1 MSVIGFTPGTKGRG
15 ERGARPPERRLPANL
30 EAEQCLLGA
39 LLINND
45 AFYRVSDFLLPEH
58 FWFKAHQQIYDV
70 CSRLVRAGKS
80 ATPVTVPVVLPED
93 NVDCDGISLR
103 EYLAQLCAEATTII
117 NAADYGK
124 VIYDLSRRRSLISI
138 AQQIEDNA
146 YVADVEATPES
157 QVEQAEAALFELAE
171 TGKYGGGFLP
181 FSQVLARTVD
191 LAQKA
196 LNRDSGMAGLATG
209 LIDLDTM
216 LGGLQ
221 NSDLIILA
229 GRPGMG
235 KTALA
240 TNIAYNV
247 AVLDEKS
254 VGFFSL
260 EMSCEQLGTRII
272 SERIGLPSNDIRRGR
287 ITSDNFE
294 TIAQVAHEI
303 QHLKFYIDECGGL
316 SIAQIA
322 ARARRLKRT
331 YGLDFLVIDYL
342 QLATGTTQRSARDR
356 VQEVTEITTRLKALA
371 KELNVPILALSQLS
385 RAAEQRTDK
394 RPQLTDL
401 RDSGSIEQDAD
412 VVLFVYREEYY
423 HELSK
428 PPDDPDQLVE
438 WVTKQTKL
446 AGKAEVIIA
455 KQRHGPTGSVNLQF
469 DAALT
474 RFASLQRE

>member
-1 MSVIGFTPGTKGRG
+1 MSVVGFRGRG

-30 EAEQCLLGA
+30 EAEQCVLGA
-39 LLINND
+39 ILINND

-58 FWFKAHQQIYDV
+58 FLFRAHQQIYDV
-70 CSRLVRAGKS
+70 CARLVRAGKA
-80 ATPVTVPVVLPED
+80 ATPVTVPVVLPEES
-93 NVDCDGISLR
+93 VDCDGVSLR
-103 EYLAQLCAEATTII
+103 EYLAQLCADATTIV
-117 NAADYGK
+117 NTGDYGK
-124 VIYDLSRRRSLISI
+124 VIFDLARRRSLIAI
-138 AQQIEDNA
+138 AQQIEDSA
-146 YVADVEATPES
+146 YIADVEATPES

-171 TGKYGGGFLP
+171 TSKYGGGFLS
-181 FSQVLARTVD
+181 FSQVLARTV
-191 LAQKA
+191 AMAEKA
-196 LNRDSGMAGLATG
+196 FNRDGGMCGLATG
-209 LIDLDTM
+209 LIDLDNM

-240 TNIAYNV
+240 TNVAYNV
-247 AVLDEKS
+247 ALDDKT

-272 SERIGLPSNDIRRGR
+272 AERIGLPSNDIRRGR
-287 ITSDNFE
+287 IDSANFE
-294 TIAQVAHEI
+294 NIAQVASEI
-303 QHLKFYIDECGGL
+303 QNLKFYIDECGGL

-331 YGLDFLVIDYL
+331 FGLDFLVIDYL

-423 HELSK
+423 HELNK
-428 PPDDPDQLVE
+428 PDDPDKLDAWLTQRARLVGRAD
-438 WVTKQTKL
+438 L
-446 AGKAEVIIA
+446 IIA
-455 KQRHGPTGSVNLQF
+455 KQRHGPIGTVNLQF

-474 RFASLQRE
+474 RFSSLQRK